1 MERVSVVID
10 KAEPS
15 CEALRGYMAE
25 VFAAL
30 DERPRKLLL
39 TIDVRNDAGK
49 RFTVDYQ
56 AGEPVFKAEGQKDA
70 KASFRGR
77 YLCEHR
83 VPLDLPVAGKARF
96 VLVPTGGN
104 RVKVRQANFFER
116 IFG

>member
-10 KAEPS
+10 SANPS

-25 VFAAL
+25 VFASL
-30 DERPRKLLL
+30 DERPRKLLM
-39 TIDVRNDAGK
+39 TIDARNGAGV
-49 RFTVDYQ
+49 RFTVDLVE
-56 AGEPVFKAEGQKDA
+56 GEPVFKAQGQIDA

-83 VPLDLPVAGKARF
+83 VPMVLPTGKTAKL
-96 VLVPTGGN
+96 VLVPAGGN

-116 IFG
+116 IFE